1 MLWKL
6 VVARYGAIFVSLT
19 RAETLLSSHNGAWLG
34 HVAVFV
40 FCFVGT
46 TTCAFPPSQPGNLNG
61 RNGATMTWSRSYSGS
76 RKDTSDQFER
86 LNASSPKS
94 EVRKRRRTKPK
105 MRLKNSTTSM
115 VKGYYLPYDLTIQA
129 LRTYSSTHADLVLP
143 RRFVV
148 PDHDGKLHGH
158 AQWTTSSIKSFFLP
172 DMPFQIIQV
181 PGTGLILQG
190 QCMI

>member
-6 VVARYGAIFVSLT
+6 VVARYGALFVCLT
-19 RAETLLSSHNGAWLG
+19 RGETLLSSHNG

-46 TTCAFPPSQPGNLNG
+46 TTRAFSPSQPGKVNG
-61 RNGATMTWSRSYSGS
+61 WNGATMTWSRLYSGS

-86 LNASSPKS
+86 LNTSSPKS
-94 EVRKRRRTKPK
+94 EGRKRRRTKTT

-148 PDHDGKLHGH
+148 PDQDGELHRH
-158 AQWTTSSIKSFFLP
+158 AQ
-172 DMPFQIIQV
+172 
-181 PGTGLILQG
+181 
-190 QCMI
+190 